1 MTVPADVKVLAV
13 VVVRDGQL
21 PAGAHETVAEA
32 GGAALIAGSG
42 AGKAVDELHLARRAW
57 LLEVP
62 SVVLAALAGPL
73 AQALAGVDMILLP
86 ASPDGRDLAP
96 RLAMILDRPLLAGA
110 VRCTPGEVEVTRLD
124 DRLSVRV
131 GVDGPVVV
139 TLRPGRLGALE
150 PVEGTKST
158 QVSALSL
165 AAAATSWDAESVEV
179 LQPEPGV
186 VDLAEARR
194 IVGGGAGLVP
204 PGADGAAVMRLLA
217 DVGAALGA
225 SAGATRVVTDAGWMS
240 YDRQIGTTGV
250 SVNPE
255 LYIAFGISGA
265 AQHVG
270 GLGTPEHVVSVNT
283 DPSCPMTAMSDLGI
297 VADAPAVLRELAR
310 RLGVTGPWAPS
321 GPSVEPGAAQPG
333 NVAKFEGAAQ
343 PADTARPE
351 GMAQRGEGASHA
363 G

>member
-1 MTVPADVKVLAV
+1 MTIPADVKVLAV
-13 VVVRDGQL
+13 IVVRDGQL
-21 PAGAHETVAEA
+21 PAGAAETVAEA
-32 GGAALIAGSG
+32 GGAVLVAGSG
-42 AGKAVDELHLARRAW
+42 TGEAADGLDAARRVW
-57 LLEVP
+57 LLEVS
-62 SVVLAALAGPL
+62 SVAPAALASTL
-73 AQALAGVDMILLP
+73 AQALGAVAMILLP

-96 RLAMILDRPLLAGA
+96 RLAVILGRPLLAGA
-110 VRCTPGEVEVTRLD
+110 VRCAPGEVEVTRLD

-131 GVDGPVVV
+131 GVDGPVLV
-139 TLRPGRLGALE
+139 TLRPGLRGKLE
-150 PVEGTKST
+150 PVKST
-158 QVSALSL
+158 QVSVLSL
-165 AAAATSWDAESVEV
+165 AAPQTSRDAESVEV

-186 VDLAEARR
+186 VDLAEAGR

-204 PGADGAAVMRLLA
+204 AGADGAAVMRLLA

-270 GLGTPEHVVSVNT
+270 GLGAPDHLVSVNT
-283 DPSCPMTAMSDLGI
+283 DPSCPMTAMADLGI
-297 VADAPAVLRELAR
+297 VADAPAVLAELAK
-310 RLGVTGPWAPS
+310 RLGVTGPSAGS
-321 GPSVEPGAAQPG
+321 GEA
-333 NVAKFEGAAQ
+333 
-343 PADTARPE
+343 
-351 GMAQRGEGASHA
+351 AQRGEGVSHA

>member
-1 MTVPADVKVLAV
+1 MTLPADVKVVSV

-21 PAGAHETVAEA
+21 PTGAHETVAEA
-32 GGAALIAGSG
+32 GGAVLIAGSG
-42 AGKAVDELHLARRAW
+42 TGKAADGLDVASRAW

-62 SVVLAALAGPL
+62 SVAPAVLAGTL
-73 AQALAGVDMILLP
+73 AQALAGVDIVVLP

-96 RLAMILDRPLLAGA
+96 RLAVTLGRPLLAGA
-110 VRCTPGEVEVTRLD
+110 VRCAPDEVEVTRLD

-139 TLRPGRLGALE
+139 TLRPGRRGTLE
-150 PVEGTKST
+150 PAKST

-165 AAAATSWDAESVEV
+165 AAAETSRDAESVEV
-179 LQPEPGV
+179 MQPEPGV

-204 PGADGAAVMRLLA
+204 AGADGAAVMRLLA

-265 AQHVG
+265 AQHIG
-270 GLGTPEHVVSVNT
+270 GLGTPDHVVSVNT
-283 DPSCPMTAMSDLGI
+283 DPSCPMTAMADLGI
-297 VADAPAVLRELAR
+297 VADAPAVLRELAK
-310 RLGVTGPWAPS
+310 RLGVAGPADTPRS
-321 GPSVEPGAAQPG
+321 
-333 NVAKFEGAAQ
+333 EGAAQ
-343 PADTARPE
+343 RH
-351 GMAQRGEGASHA
+351 EGARDA

>member
-1 MTVPADVKVLAV
+1 MTFPADIKTLAV
-13 VVVRDGQL
+13 TVVRDGQL
-21 PAGAHETVAEA
+21 PTGAAETVAEA
-32 GGAALIAGSG
+32 GGAVLIAGSG
-42 AGKAVDELHLARRAW
+42 TGKAADGLDVASRAW
-57 LLEVP
+57 LLEVS
-62 SVVLAALAGPL
+62 SVAPAALAATL
-73 AQALAGVDMILLP
+73 AQVLAGVDMILLP

-96 RLAMILDRPLLAGA
+96 RLAVILGRPLLAGA
-110 VRCTPGEVEVTRLD
+110 VRCSPGEVEVTRLD

-139 TLRPGRLGALE
+139 TVRPGRRGTLE
-150 PVEGTKST
+150 PAAST
-158 QVSALSL
+158 QVSALAL
-165 AAAATSWDAESVEV
+165 DAPETSWDAESIEV

-194 IVGGGAGLVP
+194 IVGAGAGLVP
-204 PGADGAAVMRLLA
+204 AGADGQAVMRLLA

-265 AQHVG
+265 AQHIG
-270 GLGTPEHVVSVNT
+270 GLGAPEHVVSVNT

-297 VADAPAVLRELAR
+297 VADAPAVLRELAG
-310 RLGVTGPWAPS
+310 RLGVTVPS
-321 GPSVEPGAAQPG
+321 QGTAQP
-333 NVAKFEGAAQ
+333 
-343 PADTARPE
+343 R
-351 GMAQRGEGASHA
+351 EGASHA

>member
-1 MTVPADVKVLAV
+1 MTIPPETIPPETIPADVKALAV
-13 VVVRDGQL
+13 IVVRDGQL
-21 PAGAHETVAEA
+21 PAGAAETVAEA
-32 GGAALIAGSG
+32 GGATLVAGSG
-42 AGKAVDELHLARRAW
+42 TAKAADGLDAASRVW
-57 LLEVP
+57 LLEVSP
-62 SVVLAALAGPL
+62 VAPAALASTL

-96 RLAMILDRPLLAGA
+96 RLAVILGRPLLAGA

-131 GVDGPVVV
+131 GVDGPVLV
-139 TLRPGRLGALE
+139 TLRPGLRGTLE
-150 PVEGTKST
+150 PVKST
-158 QVSALSL
+158 QVSVLSL
-165 AAAATSWDAESVEV
+165 AASQTSLDAESVEV

-186 VDLAEARR
+186 VDLAEAGR

-204 PGADGAAVMRLLA
+204 AGADGVAVMRLLA

-270 GLGTPEHVVSVNT
+270 GLGAPEHLVSVNT
-283 DPSCPMTAMSDLGI
+283 DPSCPMTAMADLGI
-297 VADAPAVLRELAR
+297 VADAPAVLAELAK
-310 RLGVTGPWAPS
+310 RLGVTGPPA
-321 GPSVEPGAAQPG
+321 GPDGAAQPD
-333 NVAKFEGAAQ
+333 EAAQ
-343 PADTARPE
+343 
-351 GMAQRGEGASHA
+351 QGEGVSHA

>member
-1 MTVPADVKVLAV
+1 MTIPAETIPADVKVLAV
-13 VVVRDGQL
+13 IVVRDGQL
-21 PAGAHETVAEA
+21 PAGADEAVAEA
-32 GGAALIAGSG
+32 GGAALVAGSG
-42 AGKAVDELHLARRAW
+42 TGKAADGLDAASRVW
-57 LLEVP
+57 LLEVS
-62 SVVLAALAGPL
+62 SVAPAALASTL

-96 RLAMILDRPLLAGA
+96 RLAVILGRPLLAGA
-110 VRCTPGEVEVTRLD
+110 VRCAPGEVEVTRLD

-131 GVDGPVVV
+131 GVDGPVLV
-139 TLRPGRLGALE
+139 TLRPGLRGQLE
-150 PVEGTKST
+150 PAKST
-158 QVSALSL
+158 QVSVLSL
-165 AAAATSWDAESVEV
+165 AAPQTCRDAESVEV

-204 PGADGAAVMRLLA
+204 AGADGAAVMRLLA

-270 GLGTPEHVVSVNT
+270 GLGAPEHLVSVNT
-283 DPSCPMTAMSDLGI
+283 DPSCPMTAMADLGI
-297 VADAPAVLRELAR
+297 VADAPAVLAELANAAR
-310 RLGVTGPWAPS
+310 RDRAFGRARRSRPARGPGR
-321 GPSVEPGAAQPG
+321 GP
-333 NVAKFEGAAQ
+333 
-343 PADTARPE
+343 
-351 GMAQRGEGASHA
+351 A

>member
-1 MTVPADVKVLAV
+1 MSIPADVHILAV

-21 PAGAHETVAEA
+21 PAGAAETAAEA
-32 GGAALIAGSG
+32 GGAALVVGSG
-42 AGKAVDELHLARRAW
+42 TGKAADALDAASRVW
-57 LLEVP
+57 LVEAP
-62 SVVLAALAGPL
+62 SAGPAALAATL
-73 AQALAGVDMILLP
+73 APALAAVDMILLP

-96 RLAMILDRPLLAGA
+96 RLAAALGRPLLAGA
-110 VRCTPGEVEVTRLD
+110 VRCSPGEVEVTRLD
-124 DRLSVRV
+124 DRLAVRV
-131 GVDGPVVV
+131 GVDGPVLV
-139 TLRPGRLGALE
+139 TLLPGRRGTPVPVQGA
-150 PVEGTKST
+150 P
-158 QVSALSL
+158 QVNVLSL
-165 AAAATSWDAESVEV
+165 TAARDAGRDAESTEV
-179 LQPEPGV
+179 LQPEPTV

-204 PGADGAAVMRLLA
+204 GGADGAAVMRLLA

-270 GLGTPEHVVSVNT
+270 GLGAPEHVVSVNT
-283 DPSCPMTAMSDLGI
+283 DPSCPMTAMADLGI
-297 VADAPAVLRELAR
+297 VADAPAVLRELAE
-310 RLGVTGPWAPS
+310 RLGVTG
-321 GPSVEPGAAQPG
+321 AQ
-333 NVAKFEGAAQ
+333 
-343 PADTARPE
+343 
-351 GMAQRGEGASHA
+351 GASHA

>member
-1 MTVPADVKVLAV
+1 MTIPLETIPADVQALAV
-13 VVVRDGQL
+13 IVVRDGQL
-21 PAGAHETVAEA
+21 PAGADETVAEA
-32 GGAALIAGSG
+32 GGAALVAGSG
-42 AGKAVDELHLARRAW
+42 TEKAADGLAAASRVW
-57 LLEVP
+57 LLEVS
-62 SVVLAALAGPL
+62 SVAPAALAGTL

-96 RLAMILDRPLLAGA
+96 RLAVILGRPLLAGA
-110 VRCTPGEVEVTRLD
+110 VRCAPGEVEVTRLD

-131 GVDGPVVV
+131 GVDGPVLV
-139 TLRPGRLGALE
+139 TLRPGLRGTLE
-150 PVEGTKST
+150 PVNGTKSA

-165 AAAATSWDAESVEV
+165 AAPQTSRDAASRDAESVEV

-186 VDLAEARR
+186 VDLAEAGR

-204 PGADGAAVMRLLA
+204 AGADGAAVMRLLA
-217 DVGAALGA
+217 GVGAALGA

-270 GLGTPEHVVSVNT
+270 GLGAPEHLVSVNT
-283 DPSCPMTAMSDLGI
+283 DPSCPMTAMADLGI
-297 VADAPAVLRELAR
+297 VADAPAVLGELAK
-310 RLGVTGPWAPS
+310 RLGVT
-321 GPSVEPGAAQPG
+321 V
-333 NVAKFEGAAQ
+333 
-343 PADTARPE
+343 PE
-351 GMAQRGEGASHA
+351 EAAQRGEGVSHA

>member
-1 MTVPADVKVLAV
+1 MTIPADVKVMAV

-21 PAGAHETVAEA
+21 PTGAAETVAEA
-32 GGAALIAGSG
+32 GGAALLVGSG
-42 AGKAVDELHLARRAW
+42 IAKAADGLDAADRVW
-57 LLEVP
+57 LLEAP
-62 SVVLAALAGPL
+62 FAGPAALATTL
-73 AQALAGVDMILLP
+73 APVLATVDTILLP

-96 RLAMILDRPLLAGA
+96 RLAVILGRPLLAGA
-110 VRCTPGEVEVTRLD
+110 VRWAPGEVEVTRLD
-124 DRLSVRV
+124 DRLSVRI
-131 GVDGPVVV
+131 GVDGPVLI
-139 TLRPGRLGALE
+139 TLLPGRRGTPE
-150 PVEGTKST
+150 PVDGSKPLVNT
-158 QVSALSL
+158 LGM
-165 AAAATSWDAESVEV
+165 AAVPDTGRDAESVEV

-204 PGADGAAVMRLLA
+204 AGAGGSAVMRLLA

-265 AQHVG
+265 VQHVG
-270 GLGTPEHVVSVNT
+270 GLGAPEHVVSVNT
-283 DPSCPMTAMSDLGI
+283 DPSCPMTAMADLGI
-297 VADAPAVLRELAR
+297 VADAPAVLRKLAE
-310 RLGVTGPWAPS
+310 RLGVTDLS
-321 GPSVEPGAAQPG
+321 GAG
-333 NVAKFEGAAQ
+333 
-343 PADTARPE
+343 
-351 GMAQRGEGASHA
+351 HA

>member
-1 MTVPADVKVLAV
+1 MTLPTDVKVLAV

-21 PAGAHETVAEA
+21 PTGAAETVAEA
-32 GGAALIAGSG
+32 GGAVLIAGS
-42 AGKAVDELHLARRAW
+42 ATGKAADELAVATRVW

-62 SVVLAALAGPL
+62 SVAPAALAGTL
-73 AQALAGVDMILLP
+73 APTLTGVDMILLP
-86 ASPDGRDLAP
+86 ASPDGCDLAP
-96 RLAMILDRPLLAGA
+96 RLAVILGRPLLAGA

-131 GVDGPVVV
+131 GVDGPVLV
-139 TLRPGRLGALE
+139 TLRPGRQGTLGPA
-150 PVEGTKST
+150 EGSKST

-165 AAAATSWDAESVEV
+165 DAPDTSRDAESVEV

-194 IVGGGAGLVP
+194 IVGAGAGLVP
-204 PGADGAAVMRLLA
+204 AGADGAAAMRLLA
-217 DVGAALGA
+217 DVGAAIGA

-250 SVNPE
+250 SVDPE
-255 LYIAFGISGA
+255 LYIAFGVSGA

-297 VADAPAVLRELAR
+297 VADAPAVLSELAR
-310 RLGVTGPWAPS
+310 GLGVTASSAG
-321 GPSVEPGAAQPG
+321 PGATAQPDG
-333 NVAKFEGAAQ
+333 VSPREDASQ
-343 PADTARPE
+343 PADPARREETAHRRE
-351 GMAQRGEGASHA
+351 EA
-363 G
+363 GNAG